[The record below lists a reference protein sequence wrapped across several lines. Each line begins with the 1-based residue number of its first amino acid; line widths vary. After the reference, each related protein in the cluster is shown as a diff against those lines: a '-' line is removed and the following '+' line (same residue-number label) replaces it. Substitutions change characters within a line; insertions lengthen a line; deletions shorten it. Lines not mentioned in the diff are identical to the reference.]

1 MLERQDDPPPSAR
14 AGARNIARGVAQNLR
29 CGARAACFAG
39 WDPRVL
45 AVSWSQLAALI
56 GLSLALLLGEQMAQV
71 GLPGRLTA
79 SGLPY
84 ALFSVSLVLV
94 ASWAVTSLGRRACAT
109 LALMIVTLSAALT
122 IGAVTWLAEWGVQF
136 ATRNVWTAWIQWG
149 LYYLPPLWLALVTA
163 VAGIRIGGVP
173 WRWRPFAVGIA
184 LALIAYPLSTI
195 WIDRTLWAEAPD
207 ETAEQAR
214 RSFTSIASEDA
225 FYRQSTLLARD
236 LAAVL
241 PRDAGHPNLYFIGV
255 AGYATQD
262 VFMREVNAVD
272 ALLAER
278 FGTRGHSIRLINNRR
293 TALESPIASRTA
305 LAEVL
310 KHVGALMNPDEDV
323 LLLFLTSHGSRDQKL
338 SLQFHPLQLAD
349 LTPADLRRMLD
360 EASIRNR
367 VVIVSA
373 CYSGGYVEALKDDD
387 TLIITASA
395 PDRNSFGCSNEADFT
410 YFGKAYFDEALRTT
424 SSFIEA
430 FGIAVPAIAAREK
443 KEDFEPSNPQI
454 SIGANIAP
462 RLEALR
468 RVLDPGAPVARSGGE
483 SAPEQGEVK
492 AK

>member
-1 MLERQDDPPPSAR
+1 MVEQQDDPQPTVRADAR
-14 AGARNIARGVAQNLR
+14 GFVRGVAQNLR

-39 WDPRVL
+39 WGPRIL

-71 GLPGRLTA
+71 GLHGRLNA

-84 ALFSVSLVLV
+84 ALFDVPLVLV
-94 ASWAVTSLGRRACAT
+94 ASWAVTSLGRRASAT
-109 LALMIVTLSAALT
+109 LALMIVTLGAGLA

-136 ATRNVWTAWIQWG
+136 AARNVWTAWAQWG

-163 VAGIRIGGVP
+163 VAGIRIGCVP
-173 WRWRPFAVGIA
+173 WRWRPVAVGIA
-184 LALIAYPLSTI
+184 LAVIAYPLSTI

-207 ETAEQAR
+207 ETAQAG
-214 RSFTSIASEDA
+214 RSFISIASEDA
-225 FYRQSTLLARD
+225 FYQQSRLLARD

-255 AGYATQD
+255 AGYASQD

-310 KHVGALMNPDEDV
+310 KHVGALMNPEEDV

-360 EASIRNR
+360 EAGIRNR

-373 CYSGGYVEALKDDD
+373 CYSGGYVDALKDDD

-430 FGIAVPAIAAREK
+430 FGIAVPVVAAREK

-468 RVLDPGAPVARSGGE
+468 RALSPGDPVARSGGDA
-483 SAPEQGEVK
+483 APGRGAVK